1 MSSPAP
7 IWEQLL
13 NTAKDFMDEKKWG
26 IKADN
31 AILTPQQLEEA
42 HPKIEQ
48 DSNHPAWSD
57 PLVDKNSEYSAK
69 TNTIHVRP
77 GYDIERDF
85 TRNIVHEKSH
95 AYMSQIAKVNWK
107 RSLRRYPE
115 GVLEQV
121 AYTTQ
126 FYYLIKDGYTLD
138 DVKKMGE
145 WPVFFKRH
153 GEVLTKYF
161 NYAQKKYNEE
171 QVKQKILS
179 EKFLAK
185 D

>member
-48 DSNHPAWSD
+48 DPNRSTWLD
-57 PLVDKNSEYSAK
+57 PLLDKNSEYSAK

-77 GYDIERDF
+77 GYE
-85 TRNIVHEKSH
+85 N
-95 AYMSQIAKVNWK
+95 NC
-107 RSLRRYPE
+107 
-115 GVLEQV
+115 
-121 AYTTQ
+121 
-126 FYYLIKDGYTLD
+126 
-138 DVKKMGE
+138 
-145 WPVFFKRH
+145 
-153 GEVLTKYF
+153 
-161 NYAQKKYNEE
+161 
-171 QVKQKILS
+171 
-179 EKFLAK
+179 
-185 D
+185 